1 MTVRAR
7 VCRRHSKQAPLAVL
21 FVADDGRDE
30 HSETGCSRRFD
41 WCKPHP
47 GRVIGVPTLVRN
59 KGEHEYIMC
68 WAAMIRVISR

>member
-47 GRVIGVPTLVRN
+47 GRVIGCPNPGAQQRGTRIYHVLGGHDQGN
-59 KGEHEYIMC
+59 
-68 WAAMIRVISR
+68 